1 MPMSLMDVTIRDET
15 PADEQAIREVNNQA
29 FGQPLEGR
37 LVEMLREHGGVL
49 LSLVAI
55 VEVRVVGHILF
66 SPVTLTT
73 DIAQVSCAGLGPMG
87 VLPEFQRAGIGSK
100 LIISGIERM
109 KQRGVPF
116 IVVLGHAEYYPRFGF
131 EKASEYGVRCEW
143 EVPDDAFMIMP
154 ITDRPLPG
162 LVRYRTEFMSVT

>member
-1 MPMSLMDVTIRDET
+1 MDVTIRKET
-15 PADEQAIREVNNQA
+15 PDDKPAIRGVNNQA

-37 LVEMLREHGGVL
+37 LVETLREHDGVL
-49 LSLVAI
+49 LSLVAF
-55 VEVRVVGHILF
+55 VEERVVGHILF

-73 DIAQVSCAGLGPMG
+73 DIAEVSGAGLGPMS
-87 VLPEFQRAGIGSK
+87 VLPEFQRMGVGSK

-109 KQRGVPF
+109 RQRGVPF

-131 EKASEYGVRCEW
+131 ERASEYGVRCQW
-143 EVPDDAFMIMP
+143 EVSDEAFMIMP